1 MGSSPPA
8 SPGLPRECE
17 RVSRLASV
25 GSNPHLLHAV
35 MFALALLATPSIA
48 AALCSFSNI
57 SSLDFTQTVK
67 YARSVYGRAASY
79 HALGSGTRAFWSGLD
94 LVWLD
99 LLPPSLRNVCTWPR
113 VPKAPGD
120 VYTDLFVGHRRGFYA
135 HKGEDP
141 VSDLRV
147 LWIYRHSALM
157 SAAERI
163 NMGPSPRPVGQGV
176 IRLAPRPQNQQWVEV
191 FHMQLDYASER
202 GAYWCYLARGSGV
215 WMFTG
220 RLGV

>member
-1 MGSSPPA
+1 M
-8 SPGLPRECE
+8 
-17 RVSRLASV
+17 
-25 GSNPHLLHAV
+25 
-35 MFALALLATPSIA
+35 
-48 AALCSFSNI
+48 
-57 SSLDFTQTVK
+57 
-67 YARSVYGRAASY
+67 
-79 HALGSGTRAFWSGLD
+79 
-94 LVWLD
+94 
-99 LLPPSLRNVCTWPR
+99 
-113 VPKAPGD
+113 PKAPGD